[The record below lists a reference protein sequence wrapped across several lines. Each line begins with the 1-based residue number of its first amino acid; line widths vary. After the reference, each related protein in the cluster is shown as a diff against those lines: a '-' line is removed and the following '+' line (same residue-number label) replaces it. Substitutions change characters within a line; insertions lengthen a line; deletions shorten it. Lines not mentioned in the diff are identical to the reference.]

1 VTATVLLVEDE
12 PMIGRI
18 LEHKLTREGH
28 RVLWARSAAEADALA
43 GTEPVDVALV
53 DVTLERDGV
62 ALAAS
67 WSGARAPARGWL
79 VMVEARRPEEAL
91 RASEAGAWGTVVKP
105 FKPTAVAAQVRR
117 LLDGD
122 GEQGV
127 GDHPRASPG

>member
-1 VTATVLLVEDE
+1 MSATVLLVEDE

-28 RVLWARSAAEADALA
+28 RVLWARSAAEAEALA
-43 GTEPVDVALV
+43 GSEPVDVALV

-62 ALAAS
+62 ALAAG
-67 WSGARAPARGWL
+67 WSGARAPAHGWL

-91 RASEAGAWGTVVKP
+91 RASQAGACGTIVKP

-117 LLDGD
+117 LL
-122 GEQGV
+122 GV
-127 GDHPRASPG
+127 EGQR